1 MALVKQKGNASQPK
15 DFTNIIGDHWC
26 ARSPEAILA
35 NVSVEQWINESLPL
49 VKTRTGD
56 MERSRCTMYN
66 DSYANG
72 SITSSLYLKRHP
84 IKCNAWEYDL
94 SFYEATIVDKWNLVC
109 DREWMISIT
118 KTTYMVGF
126 LLSSSLSG
134 QISDRIGRRRV
145 VIGCLFVFLAAAFLT
160 LLSESFLMFVILRFF
175 IALGMTS
182 LFTIAIV
189 IFSEV
194 VSAEYRTLYGMTYK
208 YGWAIAYM
216 LLPGIAWLIPDWF
229 WLQLAIT
236 LPWLGLLCVFWVV
249 PDTPSWLLAQGKIDK
264 AKEILLRAAKRN
276 KKDINATK
284 AALEVFLSQKTK
296 SEEKQKTTV
305 FDLFKTPALRK
316 CTLIIYFCW
325 FIIGYIYYAL
335 SWNTNDLGGNPY
347 ITFFISGAVEVPSG
361 LIFLFISRAIGNR
374 KALLIGNLFSGLCL
388 LLISLIPKDMT
399 WLTITFAMAG
409 KFFNAASFDI
419 VFIFTAEIFPTVV
432 RNVGLGSSSSCARI
446 GAMGAP
452 FIRQL
457 GDVTHPLV
465 PLLVPGALS
474 IISGLLLLLLPETKG
489 EKLPDT
495 LEEGEMFSRKQ
506 KLQLS
511 SDNEAHEETQHREVT
526 KNTPQNN

>member
-189 IFSEV
+189 IS
-194 VSAEYRTLYGMTYK
+194 
-208 YGWAIAYM
+208 
-216 LLPGIAWLIPDWF
+216 LLSSR
-229 WLQLAIT
+229 
-236 LPWLGLLCVFWVV
+236 VV

>member
-374 KALLIGNLFSGLCL
+374 KALLIGNLFS
-388 LLISLIPKDMT
+388 DMT